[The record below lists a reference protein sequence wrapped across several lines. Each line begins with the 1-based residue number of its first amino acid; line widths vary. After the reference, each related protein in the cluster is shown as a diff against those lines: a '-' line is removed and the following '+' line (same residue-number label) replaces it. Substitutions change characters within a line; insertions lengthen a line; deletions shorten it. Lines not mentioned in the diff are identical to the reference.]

1 MMLEFL
7 GWNTEATQL
16 RAAVKAAVDQ
26 NFVTVDLGGDKST
39 VAVGDWLANRA
50 SSSSPK

>member
-7 GWNTEATQL
+7 GWDAEATRL

-39 VAVGDWLANRA
+39 IAVGDWIA
-50 SSSSPK
+50 SHVAKG